1 VTSTLPLI
9 LSKEPVTRGMLN
21 RMKVSTP
28 DIAVVYADAFGH
40 VASFDGR
47 PLSWAQQ
54 VLTKYRTRYEVD
66 LSDHRRTAQLDS
78 SPLPSHGDTYFFKS
92 TVDVGFRVTDPE
104 AVVSRNVTDALVVV
118 YNHLIDSFR
127 PITRRHDISD
137 AAGAEA
143 QLNLLYRVPVALDE
157 GITIYRC
164 TTRLLPDAAAQNYL
178 RSLTAA
184 DRTLEVNEA
193 EHKVSKAATAHHV
206 EIDAMTQDARL
217 TAESKEMAA
226 LAGRRVDLQSL
237 ILTHLSKHPDQ
248 TDYALELLH
257 RHELAQAAH
266 RDINDQ
272 RSMDLARYMMEQGLI
287 QSVDIELLRKET
299 LTRVQQIA
307 SPSAPELTTASSWDQ
322 PLPGDPPPV
331 LSLPAPAAEPA
342 IPAIPAARADVA
354 SAIPVY
360 VAVDESPADPGYLG
374 ALNKGI
380 QALPAGLAGH
390 PEVISAIRLGVL
402 GYAGDVKVRMP
413 LNTVAADSFVPELA
427 ARDGANL
434 AAVLDDLRERISDD
448 IGRLKDRGL
457 TVGRPTVYLLS
468 AAASRD
474 ETAWDAALRRLAER
488 AAFPYA
494 PNILALGIG
503 AAPAEVIVRIAERPG
518 SRGWV
523 ALPGLALSDAAESY
537 MAFVRKSIISL
548 GRAHV
553 TGRNDTD
560 IMEQPERF
568 RPVGDRT

>member
-1 VTSTLPLI
+1 VTSTVPLI
-9 LSKEPVTRGMLN
+9 LGKEPVTRGMLT

-28 DIAVVYADAFGH
+28 DIAVVYSDAFGH

-66 LSDHRRTAQLDS
+66 LSDHRRNAQLDS
-78 SPLPSHGDTYFFKS
+78 SPLPSHGDIYFFKS
-92 TVDVGFRVTDPE
+92 TVDVGFRVTDPK

-127 PITRRHDISD
+127 PITRRHEISD
-137 AAGAEA
+137 AAGAET
-143 QLNLLYRVPVALDE
+143 QLNLLYRAPVALDE

-178 RSLTAA
+178 RSLTGA
-184 DRTLEVNEA
+184 DRTLEVNVA
-193 EHKVSKAATAHHV
+193 EHKVTKAATQHQL

-217 TAESKEMAA
+217 TAESKEMKA
-226 LAGRRVDLQSL
+226 LAGRPVDLQSL

-257 RHELAQAAH
+257 RHELAQTAH
-266 RDINDQ
+266 RDLNDQ
-272 RSMDLARYMMEQGLI
+272 RSLDLARYMMEQGLI
-287 QSVDIELLRKET
+287 QAVDIELLRDKT
-299 LTRVQQIA
+299 ITRVQQIA
-307 SPSAPELTTASSWDQ
+307 SPSPPELTASSSWSE
-322 PLPGDPPPV
+322 PLPGDPSPV
-331 LSLPAPAAEPA
+331 LSLPAPAAE
-342 IPAIPAARADVA
+342 PAIPAARADVA

-360 VAVDESPADPGYLG
+360 VAVDESPADPGYLE

-380 QALPAGLAGH
+380 RALLSGLAGH

-413 LNTVAADSFVPELA
+413 LNTVAADSFVSELS

-448 IGRLKDRGL
+448 VSGLKDRGMA
-457 TVGRPTVYLLS
+457 VGRPTVYLLS

-474 ETAWDAALRRLAER
+474 QTAWDAALRRLADR

-503 AAPAEVIVRIAERPG
+503 AAPAEVIVRIAEKPG

-523 ALPGLALSDAAESY
+523 ALPGIDLSDAAQSY
-537 MAFVRKSIISL
+537 MAFVRKSVISL
-548 GRAHV
+548 GRAHI
-553 TGRNDTD
+553 TGRNDSD
-560 IMEQPERF
+560 VMEQPERF
-568 RPVGDRT
+568 QPVGDRT

>member
-1 VTSTLPLI
+1 MTSTVPLI
-9 LSKEPVTRGMLN
+9 LSKEPVTRGMLT

-28 DIAVVYADAFGH
+28 DIAVVYSDGFGH

-78 SPLPSHGDTYFFKS
+78 SPLPSHGDAYFFKS
-92 TVDVGFRVTDPE
+92 TVDVGFRVTDPV

-127 PITRRHDISD
+127 PVTRRHDIGD

-143 QLNLLYRVPVALDE
+143 QLNTLYQVPVALEE

-164 TTRLLPDAAAQNYL
+164 TTRLLPDTAAQDYL
-178 RSLTAA
+178 RSLGAA
-184 DRTLEVNEA
+184 DRTLEVGKA
-193 EHKVSKAATAHHV
+193 EHKVTKASTQHQL

-217 TAESKEMAA
+217 TAEGKEMAA

-237 ILTHLSKHPDQ
+237 IMTHLSKHPDQ
-248 TDYALELLH
+248 TDYALELLQ

-272 RSMDLARYMMEQGLI
+272 RSLDLARYMMEQGLI
-287 QSVDIELLRKET
+287 QSVDIELLRNQT

-307 SPSAPELTTASSWDQ
+307 SPSPPELTGSSSWDE
-322 PLPGDPPPV
+322 PLPGEQPEV
-331 LSLPAPAAEPA
+331 LGLPAPAAGA
-342 IPAIPAARADVA
+342 AAPAARADVA

-360 VAVDESPADPGYLG
+360 VAVDESPADPGYHE
-374 ALNKGI
+374 ALNDGI
-380 QALPAGLAGH
+380 RALLLGLAGQ
-390 PEVISAIRLGVL
+390 PEVISAVRLGVL

-413 LNTVAADSFVPELA
+413 LNAVAADSFVSEFSP
-427 ARDGANL
+427 RDGADL
-434 AAVLDDLRERISDD
+434 AAVLDDLRERISED
-448 IGRLKDRGL
+448 ITALKDRGL
-457 TVGRPTVYLLS
+457 TTGRPTVYLLS
-468 AAASRD
+468 AADSRD
-474 ETAWDAALRRLAER
+474 KTAWDAALRRLADR
-488 AAFPYA
+488 GSFRYA

-503 AAPAEVIVRIAERPG
+503 AAPAEVIVRIAEEPG

-523 ALPGLALSDAAESY
+523 ALPGLSLSEAAQSY
-537 MAFVRKSIISL
+537 MAFARQSIISL

-553 TGRNDTD
+553 TGRNDTGV
-560 IMEQPERF
+560 MEQPERF

>member
-1 VTSTLPLI
+1 VTSTVPLI
-9 LSKEPVTRGMLN
+9 LSKEPVTRGMLT

-28 DIAVVYADAFGH
+28 DIAVVYADAFGNM
-40 VASFDGR
+40 ASFDGR
-47 PLSWAQQ
+47 PLSWVQQ

-78 SPLPSHGDTYFFKS
+78 SPLPAHGDHHFFKS

-104 AVVSRNVTDALVVV
+104 AVVRRNVTDALVVV

-137 AAGAEA
+137 AAGAET

-164 TTRLLPDAAAQNYL
+164 TTRLLPDADAQNHL
-178 RSLTAA
+178 RSLHTA

-193 EHKVSKAATAHHV
+193 QHKVTKASTRHQL
-206 EIDAMTQDARL
+206 EIDAMTQEARL

-226 LAGRRVDLQSL
+226 LRGRQVDLQGL
-237 ILTHLSKHPDQ
+237 IITHLSRHPDQ

-272 RSMDLARYMMEQGLI
+272 RSLDLARYMIEQGLI
-287 QSVDIELLRKET
+287 QSVDVESLRTET

-307 SPSAPELTTASSWDQ
+307 SPTPSELTTTSSWDE
-322 PLPGDPPPV
+322 PLPGDPRPV
-331 LSLPAPAAEPA
+331 LSLPAAPAEPA
-342 IPAIPAARADVA
+342 RTDVA
-354 SAIPVY
+354 SAIPFY
-360 VAVDESPADPGYLG
+360 VAVDESPADPGYLE
-374 ALNKGI
+374 ALNNGVR
-380 QALPAGLAGH
+380 ALLSGLAGH
-390 PEVISAIRLGVL
+390 PQVISATRLGVL

-413 LNTVAADSFVPELA
+413 LNTVAEDTFVSELTT
-427 ARDGANL
+427 RNGANL

-448 IGRLKDRGL
+448 ISVLKDRGL

-474 ETAWDAALRRLAER
+474 ETAWDAALRRLTDR
-488 AAFPYA
+488 GAFRYA

-503 AAPAEVIVRIAERPG
+503 AAPAEVIIRIAEEPG

-523 ALPGLALSDAAESY
+523 ALPGLTLSEAAESY

-548 GRAHV
+548 GRAHI
-553 TGRNDTD
+553 TGQIDTD
-560 IMEQPERF
+560 VIEQPERF